1 MKRSPPLLGITNIK
15 SRLLHILGGNNNL
28 FFELHRIEQFWMLTV
43 EDVQLEKSGEENLDK
58 KLFFKVIS
66 DLKIIFKV
74 SNPLILL

>member
-1 MKRSPPLLGITNIK
+1 
-15 SRLLHILGGNNNL
+15 
-28 FFELHRIEQFWMLTV
+28 MLTV

>member
-1 MKRSPPLLGITNIK
+1 
-15 SRLLHILGGNNNL
+15 
-28 FFELHRIEQFWMLTV
+28 MLTV
-43 EDVQLEKSGEENLDK
+43 EDVQLGQSGEENYIDK